1 MATTKPVCAPA
12 WYTDPKVLV
21 TDSWITEWKRRATG
35 RPLCFSERI
44 NAITRTFLAIIVIAT
59 LFSFYNQDLQTTM
72 TYSLVLGLI
81 ITLPDIIDMIRAPYI
96 QEPEYQTVDGF
107 RSPDMME
114 YTNVTSK
121 INGLTDASNCVAPIS
136 PPPLPQSS
144 NCDVEDDSMTMPS
157 PRNPFMNVLIDEIKY
172 NPKRPQAAAAVA
184 PACKNLRRLIR
195 PESLFI
201 INSSSEC
208 FMMQWIRS
216 ESGLNQQ
223 GNLNIVGGGHPGDL
237 ADGRQQ
243 HGGPV
248 VLEEQLGALQ
258 IVHRLFAAVG
268 PEDLGRRH
276 HGIGREFP
284 REAIQRFP

>member
-121 INGLTDASNCVAPIS
+121 ITGLTDASNCVAPIS
-136 PPPLPQSS
+136 PPPLPQAS
-144 NCDVEDDSMTMPS
+144 NCDIEDDSMTMPS

-172 NPKRPQAAAAVA
+172 NPKRPQAAPVDSPIVKQTLDEYFRVQWFSDPTDVFGKSQSQRQFITMPSTTVPNDRDSFQNWLYKIPGKTCKEGGRAA
-184 PACKNLRRLIR
+184 C
-195 PESLFI
+195 
-201 INSSSEC
+201 
-208 FMMQWIRS
+208 
-216 ESGLNQQ
+216 
-223 GNLNIVGGGHPGDL
+223 VGGT
-237 ADGRQQ
+237 DGA
-243 HGGPV
+243 V
-248 VLEEQLGALQ
+248 VPWLNL
-258 IVHRLFAAVG
+258 
-268 PEDLGRRH
+268 
-276 HGIGREFP
+276 
-284 REAIQRFP
+284 